1 MNLVTQPNT
10 SYSYSR
16 PPTWLIRLG
25 GICALLAML
34 SIAGA
39 AIANL
44 IAANAGGPAPN
55 RLLNF
60 YSALLG
66 NTADGWLAVAGSA
79 LLIPSAFG
87 FYAAQHAAG
96 RARWTA
102 PAAVLV
108 GLSALLVGYALT
120 LLVTRELQA
129 RLPTADAQA
138 LPTFIVILTTVRT
151 TADILLVVGSGF
163 TFGLGVGLFGL
174 FSLYTPGI
182 PNGVG
187 ALGILVG
194 LLHVGWLDALAPPP
208 LAGWLTAVKLLD
220 LALFL
225 IWMGA
230 MGVTLLRRSRHK

>member
-44 IAANAGGPAPN
+44 IAANAGGPAPT

-108 GLSALLVGYALT
+108 GLAALLVGYALT
-120 LLVTRELQA
+120 LLVTRELQRA
-129 RLPTADAQA
+129 C
-138 LPTFIVILTTVRT
+138 
-151 TADILLVVGSGF
+151 
-163 TFGLGVGLFGL
+163 
-174 FSLYTPGI
+174 
-182 PNGVG
+182 
-187 ALGILVG
+187 
-194 LLHVGWLDALAPPP
+194 PPP
-208 LAGWLTAVKLLD
+208 T
-220 LALFL
+220 
-225 IWMGA
+225 
-230 MGVTLLRRSRHK
+230 RRRCPPSSSFSRQCAPRPISCW